1 MEVAAV
7 IFREESQLENL
18 HDHLQGEKEQGK
30 EQQPQENSKEPLE
43 QNQLPQ
49 LSEHEICSRS
59 DESNQPLTSKTAKAA
74 EVVLGKTPE
83 VIQLE
88 NLCNNLNRN
97 PKSRYCAN
105 RYENHLEKIQVLVLK
120 ATK

>member
-74 EVVLGKTPE
+74 EVVLGKTPQ
-83 VIQLE
+83 VK
-88 NLCNNLNRN
+88 NNLNRATTSTATPN
-97 PKSRYCAN
+97 PDIVPTGMKTTWKKYKFLS
-105 RYENHLEKIQVLVLK
+105 
-120 ATK
+120 

>member
-18 HDHLQGEKEQGK
+18 HDHLQGDKEQGK

-59 DESNQPLTSKTAKAA
+59 DESNQSLTSKTTKAA
-74 EVVLGKTPE
+74 EVALGKTPE

-88 NLCNNLNRN
+88 KIVQQPQPQPQIQILCQ
-97 PKSRYCAN
+97 
-105 RYENHLEKIQVLVLK
+105 QV
-120 ATK
+120 

>member
-1 MEVAAV
+1 MVMTWKLL
-7 IFREESQLENL
+7 QLFLEKNHNL
-18 HDHLQGEKEQGK
+18 KTYMTTYRVTKNKERNNNLK
-30 EQQPQENSKEPLE
+30 KIAEPLE
-43 QNQLPQ
+43 QNHLPQ

-88 NLCNNLNRN
+88 KLCNNLNRN
-97 PKSRYCAN
+97 PKFKYCATGMKTTWKK
-105 RYENHLEKIQVLVLK
+105 YKFLS
-120 ATK
+120 